1 LNNSKGP
8 IKCMAY
14 LVKLQDACQ
23 AAVAGHRVPV
33 APAQHQLAL
42 LDCLQ
47 PSSGAVGMCDCIY
60 TYEHLQL
67 VACHFWAGC
76 MWPSRSWLPRCGI
89 MPASNGPHSSYLN
102 SSANSYANLW
112 HQLSRPATVAS
123 AQDYSEGSAQLPS
136 AAPGAALFLGELTS
150 SLPLCGA
157 FACANT
163 GPGTAGKGDLQIA
176 RA

>member
-1 LNNSKGP
+1 MNNSKGP

-89 MPASNGPHSSYLN
+89 MPASNGPQNSCLN
-102 SSANSYANLW
+102 GSADSYASCDISSTSHSGDAVALAQDNSQECPTALCCPW
-112 HQLSRPATVAS
+112 GCTVPWGAHQLPALVWGFCMCQHRSRHCRQRRSP
-123 AQDYSEGSAQLPS
+123 D
-136 AAPGAALFLGELTS
+136 
-150 SLPLCGA
+150 C
-157 FACANT
+157 
-163 GPGTAGKGDLQIA
+163 
-176 RA
+176 